1 MRVDAAV
8 PYLEALVLLVDRTGK
23 ACAGC
28 LEQHRSF
35 LGIKALCR
43 EHRDEILGSQ
53 FRRIAEVQTMIEI
66 LQGTVTAYVI
76 SIPGRRRGR
85 NKRLSACKC
94 RICVAQPSW
103 DVLLRTDGSPDG
115 FDPKKIIFLG

>member
-8 PYLEALVLLVDRTGK
+8 PHLEALMLLVDRTGK
-23 ACAGC
+23 ACAGR

-35 LGIKALCR
+35 LGINALFW

-53 FRRIAEVQTMIEI
+53 FRRIAEVQTMIRI

-76 SIPGRRRGR
+76 SIP
-85 NKRLSACKC
+85 
-94 RICVAQPSW
+94 VAIGPQAG
-103 DVLLRTDGSPDG
+103 TE
-115 FDPKKIIFLG
+115 